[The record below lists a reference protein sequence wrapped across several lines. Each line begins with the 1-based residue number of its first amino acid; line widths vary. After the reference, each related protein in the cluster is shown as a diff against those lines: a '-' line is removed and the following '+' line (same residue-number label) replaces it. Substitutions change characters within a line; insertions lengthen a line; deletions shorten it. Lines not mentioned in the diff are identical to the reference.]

1 MGVERAASLSSE
13 YRNELLHL
21 GVVKPLATI
30 VEQHLELP
38 LLELNRS
45 PYYILNKGASALRW
59 LCYGDPLPT
68 PDEVRKPNL
77 HHHHLIVVLKKV
89 NQFLLSCV
97 GGNCS
102 ANT

>member
-1 MGVERAASLSSE
+1 MGVERAAGLSSE

-30 VEQHLELP
+30 VEQHLQLP

-68 PDEVRKPNL
+68 PDEVRKPIL
-77 HHHHLIVVLKKV
+77 HHPHLIAVLKKV
-89 NQFLLSCV
+89 IQFLLSCV
-97 GGNCS
+97 AGNCS
-102 ANT
+102 ANS